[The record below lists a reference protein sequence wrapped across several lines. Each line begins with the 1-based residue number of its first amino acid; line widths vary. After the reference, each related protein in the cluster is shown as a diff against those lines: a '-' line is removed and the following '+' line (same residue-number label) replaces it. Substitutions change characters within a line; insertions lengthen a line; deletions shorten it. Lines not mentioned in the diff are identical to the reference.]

1 MAASPQFKAYLA
13 ELFEPLGP
21 VAFKRL
27 FGGEGLSLGGVT
39 FAFIMGQTLYLRVDD
54 HSRPAFEDA
63 GMEPFSYATKK
74 RRVMVRSFYATPE
87 DLYDDADEFH
97 EWARAALAAAQNAAR
112 AKARKK
118 AKKKVHK
125 KAPVIGHG

>member
-21 VAFKRL
+21 VAFKHL
-27 FGGEGLSLGGVT
+27 FGGEGLSLGDVT

-54 HSRPAFEDA
+54 KTRPAFEDA

-74 RRVMVRSFYATPE
+74 RHVMVRSFYATPE
-87 DLYDDADEFH
+87 DLYDDADEFRD
-97 EWARAALAAAQNAAR
+97 WARAALTVAQRAAR
-112 AKARKK
+112 AKA
-118 AKKKVHK
+118 AKKFSRR
-125 KAPVIGHG
+125 PR